1 MRAGPAPSAVF
12 KVETGVKS
20 QGQANAPQNLTPAP
34 LREFPPPS
42 CCPSE
47 TSAEHTTCGP
57 PPQSC

>member
-34 LREFPPPS
+34 LREFPPALLLPLGDVS
-42 CCPSE
+42 
-47 TSAEHTTCGP
+47 
-57 PPQSC
+57 